1 MNDVTT
7 STHPATAR
15 APAPADYQPTTW
27 SLTELLP
34 DTREETLAE
43 RFAELERAVQ
53 AFEGRRRELDEEMD
67 PRRLIEVLRE
77 YEAIVEGS
85 WLLSGHASLAFS
97 ADTQSRSALALR
109 SRVEELLTGLHNR
122 ILFFSLWWRSLP
134 DDRAERLLPPAGEHP
149 DARHYLAELRRFA
162 PFTLDEASE
171 RLINVKDANGIDAL
185 MTLYSMLTNRLE
197 FHLEVDGE
205 RRTLTRDELMRHVY
219 SPDPERRATAYRELY
234 RVYAEE
240 AAPLGQ
246 IYVHRVRDWCAEN
259 VELRGMASPIAV
271 RNLAN
276 DVPDEAVDTLL
287 QVCRENRGVFQ
298 RYFRVKARWL
308 GMDRLRRYDLYAP
321 VGSSEREVP
330 YAEAVRLVLDTFRDF
345 HPRFGELAERVF
357 TENHM
362 DSEVRKGKRGGA
374 MCSTVLPHLTPWVLV
389 NYTGRL
395 RDVATLAHELGHAVH
410 SQLAAHHSALTQQ
423 ASLPL
428 AETAS
433 VFGEILVTE
442 RLLEEETDP
451 LARRELLVSQVDDV
465 YATVLRQSYFVL
477 FERRV
482 HEAIRA
488 GRSTEELED
497 LYLETLAEQ
506 LGDSVEVSEEFRYE
520 WLSIPHIYH
529 TPFYCYAYCF
539 GQLLVLALYRRYQ
552 REGDAFKPAY
562 LRLLGHGGAARP
574 EEILAEAGID
584 MTDPGFWRGG
594 FRVVEEM
601 VEELEE
607 L

>member
-1 MNDVTT
+1 MDDSTT
-7 STHPATAR
+7 ATEIATATAPAT
-15 APAPADYQPTTW
+15 ADYQPTSW

-67 PRRLIEVLRE
+67 PRRLLEVLRE
-77 YEAIVEGS
+77 YEAIVERS
-85 WLLSGHASLAFS
+85 WLLSSHASLAFS
-97 ADTQSRSALALR
+97 ANTQSRSALALR
-109 SRVEELLTGLHNR
+109 SRVEELLTRLHNR

-134 DDRAERLLPPAGEHP
+134 DDRAERLLPSSAEHP

-185 MTLYSMLTNRLE
+185 TTLYSMLTNRLE

-205 RRTLTRDELMRHVY
+205 RRTLTRDELMRHAY

-240 AAPLGQ
+240 ATPLGQ
-246 IYVHRVRDWCAEN
+246 IYVHRVRDWYAEN

-287 QVCRENRGVFQ
+287 EVCRENRGVFQ

-357 TENHM
+357 AEDHM

-451 LARRELLVSQVDDV
+451 LVRRELLVSQVDDV

-482 HEAIRA
+482 HEAIWT

-601 VEELEE
+601 VEELEA